1 MEVDEKLRGEEEAG
15 ERAEIGQV
23 GTGQVEI
30 GQVESGRNP
39 LIIFAGFLLLG
50 AAVALLLF
58 GGDLLGNDDN
68 EAAASAQTGS
78 GVLDQVDQ
86 LPFSS
91 QYVAVPGNSSGVLKV
106 GDPARDF
113 TLADLDGEPVTLSDF
128 SGRPVIVNFWATWC
142 APCRIEMP
150 ALQEAFEKYR
160 EEGLVILAL
169 DQDEPVEL
177 ARAFFYDE
185 MNLTFTPLQD
195 QNSAVAFD
203 YGAALTL
210 PTTFFI
216 SPAGRVTGIH
226 RGPLTLGQ
234 IDGFVEQMLAEIG

>member
-1 MEVDEKLRGEEEAG
+1 MEVDEKVRSEEEG
-15 ERAEIGQV
+15 GQRAV
-23 GTGQVEI
+23 TGQVVAGPIET
-30 GQVESGRNP
+30 GQVKTGRNP
-39 LIIFAGFLLLG
+39 LIVFAGFLLLG
-50 AAVALLLF
+50 VAVALLLF
-58 GGDLLGNDDN
+58 GGDLLGKD
-68 EAAASAQTGS
+68 ESATAASAQTGS

-91 QYVAVPGNSSGVLKV
+91 QDVAVPGNSSGVLKV

-128 SGRPVIVNFWATWC
+128 SGQPVIVNFWATWC

-150 ALQEAFEKYR
+150 ALQEAYEKYR
-160 EEGLVILAL
+160 ERGLVILAL
-169 DQDEPVEL
+169 DQDEPVEI

-185 MNLTFTPLQD
+185 MNLTFTPLED
-195 QNSAVAFD
+195 QNSAVAVD

-216 SPAGRVTGIH
+216 SPAGRVAGIH